1 MDSLETLLKDIKIPP
16 APEILIKLN
25 ALLQKDDPQLDEIA
39 NVIQKDAGISA
50 LVLKAINS
58 PLFGLRSEISTIR
71 HAINL
76 LGLSYT
82 LNIVMG
88 VVLKQT
94 LSNSGKS
101 PPRFWESPSNIAL
114 VASNLTE
121 KYLHCSPDEAYLL
134 GLFHNSGHALLF
146 QRFDDYDEVMR
157 DYLNSEEMCITC
169 EEDKRYDTDHAILGY
184 YLASTWQLPEH
195 IKFVILNHHNTLE
208 HLTKG
213 TLSDNDCRLGLLAV
227 LKIAEHID
235 KLHSGLEDD
244 YEWEKVQHDV
254 LEYLSISELDF
265 QDLRADMLEKLD
277 LEI

>member
-1 MDSLETLLKDIKIPP
+1 MENLEKLLKDIKIPP

-25 ALLQKDDPQLDEIA
+25 ALLQKDEPELSVIA
-39 NVIQKDAGISA
+39 DVIQKDAGLSA

-58 PLFGLRSEISTIR
+58 PLFGLRHEISTIR

-94 LSNSGKS
+94 LSSSGKS

-114 VASNLTE
+114 MASSLTK

-146 QRFDDYDEVMR
+146 QKYDDYDEVMR
-157 DYLNSEEMCITC
+157 DFINTPNNCITC
-169 EEDKRYDTDHAILGY
+169 EEDARYNTDHSVIGY
-184 YLASTWQLPEH
+184 YLASTWNLPEH
-195 IKFVILNHHNTLE
+195 IKFVILNHHNTIE
-208 HLTKG
+208 HLSSG
-213 TLSDNDCRLGLLAV
+213 TIEDNQCHLSLLAI
-227 LKIAEHID
+227 LKVAEHID
-235 KLHSGLEDD
+235 KIHSGLEID
-244 YEWEKVQHDV
+244 YEWESVEKDV

-265 QDLRADMLEKLD
+265 QDLRADLLEQLD
-277 LEI
+277 LET